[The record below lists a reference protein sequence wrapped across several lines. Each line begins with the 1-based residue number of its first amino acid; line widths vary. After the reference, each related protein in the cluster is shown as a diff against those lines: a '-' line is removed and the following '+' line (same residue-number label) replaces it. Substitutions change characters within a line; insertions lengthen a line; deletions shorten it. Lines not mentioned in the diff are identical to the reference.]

1 MKRFKELGFIV
12 AMVLVVYAVMGFFL
26 SYTHAAT
33 APVNT
38 LTMYFDNTIINVK
51 GQNIAA
57 CRVQRNGAELII
69 PAQCEDVAAEVR
81 AEICGVPLQ
90 KGNGEHCRLQPFTT
104 FDFVIDGVHTGV
116 I

>member
-1 MKRFKELGFIV
+1 MRQPIV
-12 AMVLVVYAVMGFFL
+12 ALVIMLAVLFL
-26 SYTHAAT
+26 AFAWKQAYAAT

-38 LTMYFDNTIINVK
+38 LTMYLDNTTINVK

-57 CRVQRNGAELII
+57 CRVQKDGAELVI
-69 PAQCEDVAAEVR
+69 PAPCDEVAAEIR
-81 AEICGVPLQ
+81 LEICGSNAPDIDDQ
-90 KGNGEHCRLQPFTT
+90 TCRLQPFTT

>member
-1 MKRFKELGFIV
+1 MRQPIIALAII
-12 AMVLVVYAVMGFFL
+12 LVVVVL
-26 SYTHAAT
+26 SVFVKQASAAT
-33 APVNT
+33 PNT
-38 LTMYFDNTIINVK
+38 LTMHFDNTTINVK
-51 GQNIAA
+51 GQNIPA

-69 PAQCEDVAAEVR
+69 PAPCEDVAAEVR
-81 AEICGVPLQ
+81 AGICGVPLQ

>member
-1 MKRFKELGFIV
+1 MKTFVYYLAVFALAYVIV
-12 AMVLVVYAVMGFFL
+12 AFCVSVAN
-26 SYTHAAT
+26 AAT

-51 GQNIAA
+51 GQNIPA

-69 PAQCEDVAAEVR
+69 PAPCEDVAAEVR

-116 I
+116 L

>member
-1 MKRFKELGFIV
+1 MRQPIIALAI
-12 AMVLVVYAVMGFFL
+12 VLVVVVISVFVKQAYA
-26 SYTHAAT
+26 AP

-38 LTMYFDNTIINVK
+38 LTMYLDNTTINVK
-51 GQNIAA
+51 GQNIPA

-69 PAQCEDVAAEVR
+69 PAPCEDVAAEVR
-81 AEICGVPLQ
+81 AEICGNMSVDADN
-90 KGNGEHCRLQPFTT
+90 KFECRLQPFTT

>member
-1 MKRFKELGFIV
+1 MRQPIIALAI
-12 AMVLVVYAVMGFFL
+12 VLVVVVISVFVKQAYA
-26 SYTHAAT
+26 

-38 LTMYFDNTIINVK
+38 LTMYLDNTTINVK

-57 CRVQRNGAELII
+57 CRVQKNGAELVI
-69 PAQCEDVAAEVR
+69 PAPCDEVAAEIR
-81 AEICGVPLQ
+81 REICG
-90 KGNGEHCRLQPFTT
+90 GNGPDIDDQTCRLQPFTT